1 VTRAEPFPAA
11 PPQFQFRC
19 ALAYAA
25 PISVNGILLPYLP
38 VWLNSLQFS
47 APQIG
52 TILASQVVLRVL
64 MAPLTG
70 PLAGAVRQPSTV
82 LIWSAALSLVAMLG
96 LFVSHEFPVVLFVI
110 GLQAALFAPFAPTVE
125 AMAISGV
132 RRWGLQYGFM
142 RVWGSIGFV
151 AATLAASAFSS
162 VAGPGVIPVMVTV
175 ALVVAVGIG
184 WSAPRVAIAAKPS
197 LQGSGLG
204 PSKSSRLSRPD
215 MHVLLVGAALIQSSH
230 GMFYG
235 FSTIQWQALGF
246 SNGMIAVFW
255 SAGIIAEIIVF
266 FGAGRLAKRL
276 SPWTLMRIGG
286 LVAIVRWTLFPMEW
300 GVAGYIML
308 QLGHAFSFAFTHLG
322 LQYRLAETVGEE
334 RQASAQGAYV
344 FYNGAFLAIST
355 LISGVIYRYAGLDGY
370 FAMALLAVAGLAM
383 LGLAARLQP
392 QRSAVGG

>member
-1 VTRAEPFPAA
+1 
-11 PPQFQFRC
+11 
-19 ALAYAA
+19 
-25 PISVNGILLPYLP
+25 
-38 VWLNSLQFS
+38 
-47 APQIG
+47 
-52 TILASQVVLRVL
+52 
-64 MAPLTG
+64 
-70 PLAGAVRQPSTV
+70 
-82 LIWSAALSLVAMLG
+82 
-96 LFVSHEFPVVLFVI
+96 
-110 GLQAALFAPFAPTVE
+110 
-125 AMAISGV
+125 
-132 RRWGLQYGFM
+132 
-142 RVWGSIGFV
+142 
-151 AATLAASAFSS
+151 
-162 VAGPGVIPVMVTV
+162 
-175 ALVVAVGIG
+175 
-184 WSAPRVAIAAKPS
+184 
-197 LQGSGLG
+197 
-204 PSKSSRLSRPD
+204 
-215 MHVLLVGAALIQSSH
+215 VLLAGAALIQSSH